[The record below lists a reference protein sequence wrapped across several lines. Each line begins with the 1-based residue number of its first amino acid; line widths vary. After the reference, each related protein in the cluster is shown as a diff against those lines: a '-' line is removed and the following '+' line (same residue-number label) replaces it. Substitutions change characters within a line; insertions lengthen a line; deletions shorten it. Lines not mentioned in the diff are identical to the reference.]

1 MIVSISLMFLAG
13 LLNGVMDKIKHH
25 WDDSVFSKI
34 TDPFWF
40 KFFHKESWRNKYK
53 FGWDNPKTLE
63 RNNVPI
69 TFTDAWH
76 LAKSLMLWSIC
87 FSIGFCLTL
96 PLEWIGDLIIFS
108 VICRVAFGVGFTL
121 TYKILL

>member
-1 MIVSISLMFLAG
+1 MIVSFALIFVAG

-25 WDDSVFSKI
+25 WDDSVFKTIS
-34 TDPFWF
+34 DPFWF

-53 FGWDNPKTLE
+53 FGWSNPKILE

-76 LAKSLMLWSIC
+76 FAKSLMLVCIAVAIPFVSAESVQE
-87 FSIGFCLTL
+87 FVVLALTY
-96 PLEWIGDLIIFS
+96 
-108 VICRVAFGVGFTL
+108 RVLFGVGFNL
-121 TYKILL
+121 TYKILLGK